1 MNLLLEE
8 APSPNTRLEDPGP
21 QPEQDSSHKMK
32 PGDEEHSIL
41 KNKNIQELQN
51 ALKPRVSFSDDL
63 PISPI
68 KSKSGRS
75 SKDSP
80 ILLRKLVKSDDSPKS
95 SPTILKKFAKQVTSH
110 IKTDSDKESSN
121 SNIPMACNFPDSP
134 KVQKS
139 ILKDSGNKVVKLV
152 AAKVEESG
160 LDNAKPQQP
169 ILVSAKENPTVHK
182 QAVDVSKSVVKGANE
197 LNNPAISTPELKTKS
212 FTQET
217 TKSHINK
224 SILSDSRPSLDSIM
238 KHGDKDTSSNIT
250 KPVVK
255 FSPKVE
261 KSSGAIHQ
269 PKDDIKQKQTETLKS
284 VKGKTVPPIDEKKKS
299 SELELKNSLST
310 VSTKLLEKSP
320 MTKSSKEN
328 GIQNKTETK
337 PVPVVDSK
345 ITNKDSLSKKE
356 VSKVSN
362 AKEPSI
368 KEPTANLHDKKVLS
382 SSHEPASKTKEPS
395 SHQFEKKPVES
406 SNEST
411 PKVSSKTF
419 HKSTEAEK
427 PPTSKFQNTQNE
439 HKNRTSDIKQEI
451 TEEKITGHDK
461 QKSNNAN
468 SKFPGLDVEALRL
481 ANNILH
487 SYSDEVNLDNDV
499 KTEVKKSQLN
509 MKPLTKHHVQ
519 EQHSLDHE
527 AIKVS
532 NNIFSDK
539 TKLTE
544 KELQS
549 NNEKIENKSKQK
561 PTIDTSND
569 NPLASKNFHQEKVKY
584 TEKEKT
590 NPVENST
597 EKESKKTEK
606 DPTKTSPVIQQAK
619 QCYVVNKPVTD
630 KPSPPKSDLKPP
642 VSKPSTQINKN
653 KQETPKVSS
662 NDDSNAYFA
671 SNVIY
676 SKQDS
681 SKDKKET
688 ATPLTA
694 SNVIYTRPSLDSEC
708 KSSSTKTSNTVTGK
722 PPIQDSSKKE
732 KLNSPTEID
741 LSTFERRKR
750 HEEDHRQK
758 VPSSLGISRFE
769 YNSDIDVS
777 RTILRNATLSDFS
790 AARSESMNPI
800 THASSFAF
808 QSEPTAT
815 PMTQRR
821 FHDRNF
827 NIAPAPYSSKYN
839 VHFSESKETPLSSS
853 YHRTTS
859 ASRSETTSPNR
870 YGTSPTSSSYSTAPI
885 SRSQTTS
892 PNRFGSNTTS
902 TSYSTASTSRS
913 VTTSPSRYGASPPSS
928 SYSSASVNRAK
939 SEGYNKYG
947 LPPDITMK
955 VSSSNSDLM
964 NKIQASKDAYRQN
977 YESAMHYSKETK
989 YNPVA
994 IIPKLPRPGHDY
1006 DRILENSE
1014 RDKYLRRME
1023 RERSVM
1029 DKVLTDRGHRSTSIH
1044 K

>member
-1 MNLLLEE
+1 
-8 APSPNTRLEDPGP
+8 
-21 QPEQDSSHKMK
+21 
-32 PGDEEHSIL
+32 
-41 KNKNIQELQN
+41 
-51 ALKPRVSFSDDL
+51 
-63 PISPI
+63 
-68 KSKSGRS
+68 
-75 SKDSP
+75 
-80 ILLRKLVKSDDSPKS
+80 
-95 SPTILKKFAKQVTSH
+95 LKKFAKQVTSH
-110 IKTDSDKESSN
+110 IKTDSDRESSI
-121 SNIPMACNFPDSP
+121 SNIPLACNFPDSP

-139 ILKDSGNKVVKLV
+139 ILKDKGNKAVKLV
-152 AAKVEESG
+152 AAKVEEAG
-160 LDNAKPQQP
+160 FDTAKPQQP
-169 ILVSAKENPTVHK
+169 ILVTAKENHTIHK
-182 QAVDVSKSVVKGANE
+182 QAIEVSKSIVKDAAE
-197 LNNPAISTPELKTKS
+197 SNNFTESTPELKTKS
-212 FTQET
+212 VIQDT
-217 TKSHINK
+217 TKSIINK

-238 KHGDKDTSSNIT
+238 KHGDKETSSNT
-250 KPVVK
+250 AKPVVK

-261 KSSGAIHQ
+261 KSSGSLHP
-269 PKDDIKQKQTETLKS
+269 PKDDNKTKQTEMTKS
-284 VKGKTVPPIDEKKKS
+284 VKPRPFTPLDEKKKS
-299 SELELKNSLST
+299 SEPDSKNSLST
-310 VSTKLLEKSP
+310 VSTKLSEKSS
-320 MTKSSKEN
+320 MTKLSKEN
-328 GIQNKTETK
+328 IIQNKNETK
-337 PVPVVDSK
+337 TNPVVDSK
-345 ITNKDSLSKKE
+345 VTYKDSLSKKE
-356 VSKVSN
+356 VSKVIN
-362 AKEPSI
+362 VKDQTV
-368 KEPTANLHDKKVLS
+368 KEPTAILHDKKILA
-382 SSHEPASKTKEPS
+382 SSHETTSKIKEPS
-395 SHQFEKKPVES
+395 THQCEKKGVES

-411 PKVSSKTF
+411 PKVSTKIF
-419 HKSTEAEK
+419 HKTTEAEK
-427 PPTSKFQNTQNE
+427 PIESKFQNSQNE
-439 HKNRTSDIKQEI
+439 QKYRTGDKKQEMLD
-451 TEEKITGHDK
+451 EKVTGHDK
-461 QKSNNAN
+461 QKSNTAN
-468 SKFPGLDVEALRL
+468 TKFHGLDVEALRL
-481 ANNILH
+481 ADNILH
-487 SYSDEVNLDNDV
+487 SYSEEMNCDIEV
-499 KTEVKKSQLN
+499 KKEVKKSQLN

-539 TKLTE
+539 TKLTD

-549 NNEKIENKSKQK
+549 TNNKIESISKPK
-561 PTIDTSND
+561 PATDPSDINSSAPNNLIQDKTKFSETSI
-569 NPLASKNFHQEKVKY
+569 
-584 TEKEKT
+584 KT
-590 NPVENST
+590 SVENSN
-597 EKESKKTEK
+597 EKEIKKTEEGTAK
-606 DPTKTSPVIQQAK
+606 ISSAIQQAD
-619 QCYVVNKPVTD
+619 QCYVVNKPVTE
-630 KPSPPKSDLKPP
+630 KQSTPKNDLKPP
-642 VSKPSTQINKN
+642 VSKTSTQTNKD
-653 KQETPKVSS
+653 KQETPKAST
-662 NDDSNAYFA
+662 NDDSKAYLA

-676 SKQDS
+676 TKQDS
-681 SKDKKET
+681 SKEKKET
-688 ATPLTA
+688 ATLLTA
-694 SNVIYTRPSLDSEC
+694 SNVIYTKPQIASDC
-708 KSSSTKTSNTVTGK
+708 KSSATKTLNTVIGK

-732 KLNSPTEID
+732 KLKSPIEKD

-758 VPSSLGISRFE
+758 APSGLGISRFE

-790 AARSESMNPI
+790 TARSESVNPI

-827 NIAPAPYSSKYN
+827 NIAPAPYSSKNN

-853 YHRTTS
+853 YHRTS

-892 PNRFGSNTTS
+892 PNRYGSNPTS

-913 VTTSPSRYGASPPSS
+913 VTTSPSRYGASPPNSS
-928 SYSSASVNRAK
+928 SYSSASMNRAK

-964 NKIQASKDAYRQN
+964 NKIKASKDAYRQN
-977 YESAMHYSKETK
+977 YESAKHYNKETK

-1029 DKVLTDRGHRSTSIH
+1029 DKVLSDRGHRSTTIH